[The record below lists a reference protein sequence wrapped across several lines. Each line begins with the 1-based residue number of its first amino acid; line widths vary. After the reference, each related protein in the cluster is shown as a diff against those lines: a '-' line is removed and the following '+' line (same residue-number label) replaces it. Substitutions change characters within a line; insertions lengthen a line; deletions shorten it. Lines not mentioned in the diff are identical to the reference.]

1 MIQQKLEL
9 PGIERI
15 RNRFLEMLKDRQYAI
30 AEHALIAWESDEL
43 DEINSNLDNART
55 VLHQIAGTAGSLG
68 FKDLGTQA
76 RACEIEIDAHLNG
89 PDADLAICPSPLIFL
104 IDQFVQ
110 ESEALIA
117 ANPQSVNA

>member
-15 RNRFLEMLKDRQYAI
+15 RNRF
-30 AEHALIAWESDEL
+30 
-43 DEINSNLDNART
+43 
-55 VLHQIAGTAGSLG
+55 LG